1 MWLGVIR
8 TESLFRE
15 MNERLSGIYLAFSG
29 EDREYICECGDSGC
43 TKGIVLTNGEYG
55 AVRDHPTRFAVA
67 GGHEID
73 RIERVVGVHERYTVV
88 EKPVSL

>member
-8 TESLFRE
+8 TEGLFRE
-15 MNERLSGIYLAFSG
+15 MNERLSRVHRARSD
-29 EDREYICECGDSGC
+29 EEPEYICECGDAAC
-43 TKGIVLTNGEYG
+43 TKGIVLTESEYKAIRG
-55 AVRDHPTRFAVA
+55 HRTRFAIA
-67 GGHEID
+67 RGHEIE